1 MADLRPRR
9 IVHID
14 LAAGLPRHGLD
25 AAGGPVLLVVWWR
38 DLPLGYEHV
47 HRGASETEL
56 AARLAHLVG
65 PAVGRR
71 LLGDGYPPPRPGLE
85 PAPAPSVATVR
96 ALAEPL
102 RELEAEVVG
111 EPADRPS
118 ATLAICTRDRPGA
131 LERCLRSIGQA
142 FEAPDEVLV
151 VDNAPHGAA
160 THEVVARFPAFRYL
174 PEPRPGLSAARN
186 AAVRAATGDL
196 VAFVDDDVVVHP
208 RWLAPL
214 RRAFAEADVMA
225 VTGLVLP
232 AELDTEAQVAFET
245 THGGLGL
252 GCERARYG
260 RDFLRATVAY
270 GMPVWKIG
278 AGANMAIRR
287 TAFAL
292 VGDFDERLGA
302 GAAGCSEDSEFWY
315 RLIAEGW
322 TCRYEPDSVV
332 FHHHRR
338 ETAALAGQIH
348 DYTRGHVAALFVQFA
363 RFHHA
368 GNLRRALL
376 ALPKHFVK
384 RTLRSL
390 ARRVAESAGLVA
402 RRPVD
407 MYRAELSGYL
417 RGLAYLPLAATPQP
431 LRHKAAL
438 GPFLG
443 RNPFPRRYTLGF
455 FYREKMRAIHRI
467 APDVPARE
475 VLEVGGGRSGLA
487 RVLYPAARI
496 TTIDVEE
503 EHGAADVNQDPR
515 VRFLVADATDLPFP
529 AESFD
534 LVTLFDVLEHIPDD
548 AQAAAE
554 ALRVLR
560 PGGFVL
566 VTSPSRHWRF
576 PFFRALSPI
585 CPTDEDMMA
594 EWGHVRRGYAPSD
607 LTRLFGRPPVKVAG
621 FISPL
626 TALGHDLAWANLPEP
641 ARRALCGLVSPLTW
655 LAYALQPASRAGTET
670 AASWRK
676 PDR

>member
-1 MADLRPRR
+1 MPDLRPRR
-9 IVHID
+9 IVHVD
-14 LAAGLPRHGLD
+14 LADGVPRDGID
-25 AAGGPVLLVVWWR
+25 TVGGPALLVVWWR

-47 HRGASETEL
+47 HRGATEAEL
-56 AARLAHLVG
+56 TARLARLVA
-65 PAVGRR
+65 PSVGRR
-71 LLGDGYPPPRPGLE
+71 LLGDGYPPPRPGLAHA
-85 PAPAPSVATVR
+85 APPSLAAVQ
-96 ALAEPL
+96 ALADPL
-102 RELEAEVVG
+102 RRLEAEAAG
-111 EPADRPS
+111 EPADGPS
-118 ATLAICTRDRPGA
+118 ASLVVCTRDRPAA
-131 LERCLRSIGQA
+131 LERCLRSIE
-142 FEAPDEVLV
+142 EAVDAPREILV
-151 VDNAPHGAA
+151 VDNAPHAPA
-160 THEVVARFPAFRYL
+160 TRAVVERFAGLRYV

-186 AAVRAATGDL
+186 AAVREARGDL

-214 RRAFAEADVMA
+214 RRALAEPDVMA
-225 VTGLVLP
+225 VCGLVLP
-232 AELDTEAQVAFET
+232 AELDTPAQVAFET
-245 THGGLGL
+245 VQGGFAQ

-260 RDFLRATVAY
+260 REFLRATVGF

-287 TAFAL
+287 SALEL

-302 GAAGCSEDSEFWY
+302 GAAGCSEDSELWY

-338 ETAALAGQIH
+338 EQAALAGQIH

-376 ALPKHFVK
+376 ALPKHFAK
-384 RTLRSL
+384 RTLRALERGL
-390 ARRVAESAGLVA
+390 AERAGLVA
-402 RRPVD
+402 RSPVD
-407 MYRAELSGYL
+407 TFRPELSGYL

-431 LRHKAAL
+431 PRHKAAL

-443 RNPFPRRYTLGF
+443 RNPFPHAHTLGF
-455 FYREKMRAIHRI
+455 FYREKMRAIHRV
-467 APDVPARE
+467 APDLAASE

-487 RVLYPAARI
+487 RLLYPAARV
-496 TTIDVEE
+496 TTIDVDAD
-503 EHGAADVNQDPR
+503 HAAADVNQDPR

-529 AESFD
+529 DAAFD
-534 LVTLFDVLEHIPDD
+534 VVTFFDVLEHIADD
-548 AQAAAE
+548 ARAAAE

-566 VTSPSRHWRF
+566 VTSPSRSWRF
-576 PFFRALSPI
+576 PYYRALAPI
-585 CPTDEDMMA
+585 CPTDAEMMA
-594 EWGHVRRGYAPSD
+594 EWGHVRRGYALSE
-607 LTRLFGRPPVKVAG
+607 LARLFGRPPLKTAG

-626 TALGHDLAWANLPEP
+626 TALGHDLAWARLPER

-655 LAYALQPASRAGTET
+655 LGYLLQPASRTGTEI

-676 PDR
+676 PER